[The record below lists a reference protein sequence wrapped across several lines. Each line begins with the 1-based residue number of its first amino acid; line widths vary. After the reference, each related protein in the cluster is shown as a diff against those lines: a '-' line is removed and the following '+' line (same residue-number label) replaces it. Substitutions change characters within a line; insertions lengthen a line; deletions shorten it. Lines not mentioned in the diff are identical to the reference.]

1 MCWVTLRRVRWGTTQ
16 ESRHH
21 ERTRR
26 SGVLKAQVR
35 VSIALVLAAVLCMAD
50 RGHAA
55 YPAGTTN
62 AVLSFIDAA
71 GGHVS
76 VNRHWPRNPEDVQMY
91 PFIPY
96 LWNSCLP
103 DDGAIILLVT
113 GPGYQPPIGTSA
125 EDYTRQYLASLGRT
139 IAASLSGV
147 PQTLGGSD
155 LRTII
160 AGMTTPGNPVYES
173 LKEGILWV
181 NNLDYYESYGYA
193 VFLVIRWKW
202 VFPSPG
208 CYTEMVTIPEGYGIP
223 YVALGKPG
231 RDNPKLRAGVDR
243 AIIGRELP
251 LIGQP

>member
-1 MCWVTLRRVRWGTTQ
+1 MKAIGALEALR
-16 ESRHH
+16 
-21 ERTRR
+21 
-26 SGVLKAQVR
+26 AQVR
-35 VSIALVLAAVLCMAD
+35 LSIALTLTGITCTAGV
-50 RGHAA
+50 GYAA

-71 GGHVS
+71 GSHVS
-76 VNRHWPRNPEDVQMY
+76 VNRHWPENPEDVQMY
-91 PFIPY
+91 PFTPY

-103 DDGAIILLVT
+103 GDGAIILLVT
-113 GPGYQPPIGTSA
+113 GPGYQPPVGISA

-147 PQTLGGSD
+147 PQARGGGD

-160 AGMTTPGNPVYES
+160 AGMITPGNPAYES

-181 NNLDYYESYGYA
+181 NSLEYYESYGYA

-208 CYTEMVTIPEGYGIP
+208 CYTDMVTVPEGYGIP
-223 YVALGKPG
+223 YVALGRPG
-231 RDNPKLRAGVDR
+231 KDGPKLRAGIDR
-243 AIIGRELP
+243 LAFGRDVP

>member
-1 MCWVTLRRVRWGTTQ
+1 MKAIGALQALR
-16 ESRHH
+16 
-21 ERTRR
+21 
-26 SGVLKAQVR
+26 AQVR
-35 VSIALVLAAVLCMAD
+35 LGIAVTLAGITCTAGV
-50 RGHAA
+50 GYAA

-71 GGHVS
+71 GSHVS
-76 VNRHWPRNPEDVQMY
+76 VNRHWPGNPEDVQMY
-91 PFIPY
+91 PFTPY
-96 LWNSCLP
+96 FWNSCLP
-103 DDGAIILLVT
+103 GDGAIILLVT

-147 PQTLGGSD
+147 PQARKGSD

-181 NNLDYYESYGYA
+181 NSLAYYESYGYA

-202 VFPSPG
+202 VFPFPG
-208 CYTEMVTIPEGYGIP
+208 CYTDMVTVPEGYGIL
-223 YVALGKPG
+223 YVALDRPGKDG
-231 RDNPKLRAGVDR
+231 PKLRAGIDR
-243 AIIGRELP
+243 FAFRGDLP
-251 LIGQP
+251 LIVQP

>member
-1 MCWVTLRRVRWGTTQ
+1 MN
-16 ESRHH
+16 
-21 ERTRR
+21 TR
-26 SGVLKAQVR
+26 GDLGMPKAQVR
-35 VSIALVLAAVLCMAD
+35 LGIALALAIIVSMAD

-62 AVLSFIDAA
+62 AVLSFIDAV
-71 GGHVS
+71 GSHVS
-76 VNRHWPRNPEDVQMY
+76 VNRHWPWNPEDVPMY
-91 PFIPY
+91 PFTPY

-113 GPGYQPPIGTSA
+113 GPAYQPPIGTSA
-125 EDYTRQYLASLGRT
+125 EAYTRQYVASLGRT

-147 PQTLGGSD
+147 TQARGGSD

-160 AGMTTPGNPVYES
+160 AGMTTPGYPAYETV
-173 LKEGILWV
+173 KEGILWV
-181 NNLDYYESYGYA
+181 NSLAYYESYGYA

-208 CYTEMVTIPEGYGIP
+208 CYTDMVMVPEGYGIP
-223 YVALGKPG
+223 YVALGRPG
-231 RDNPKLRAGVDR
+231 KDGPKRWAGTDR
-243 AIIGRELP
+243 FVLGRELP

>member
-1 MCWVTLRRVRWGTTQ
+1 MNALGDLGVPKTKVR
-16 ESRHH
+16 
-21 ERTRR
+21 
-26 SGVLKAQVR
+26 L
-35 VSIALVLAAVLCMAD
+35 SIGLALAIIVCMAD

-62 AVLSFIDAA
+62 AVLSFIDASGA
-71 GGHVS
+71 HVS
-76 VNRHWPRNPEDVQMY
+76 VNRHWPWNPEDVQMY
-91 PFIPY
+91 PFTPY

-125 EDYTRQYLASLGRT
+125 EDYTRQYLVSLGRT
-139 IAASLSGV
+139 IATSLSGV
-147 PQTLGGSD
+147 PQARGGSD

-160 AGMTTPGNPVYES
+160 AGMTTPGNPAYES

-181 NNLDYYESYGYA
+181 NSLDYYESYGYA

-202 VFPSPG
+202 VFPFPG
-208 CYTEMVTIPEGYGIP
+208 CYTDVVTIPEGYGIP
-223 YVALGKPG
+223 YVALGGPG
-231 RDNPKLRAGVDR
+231 KDSPKLGAGIDR
-243 AIIGRELP
+243 FALGRERP

>member
-1 MCWVTLRRVRWGTTQ
+1 MKAIDALRAFRVQVKLGIPLTLAGIICTT
-16 ESRHH
+16 
-21 ERTRR
+21 
-26 SGVLKAQVR
+26 GL
-35 VSIALVLAAVLCMAD
+35 
-50 RGHAA
+50 GYAA

-71 GGHVS
+71 GSHVS
-76 VNRHWPRNPEDVQMY
+76 VNRHWPWDPEDVPMY
-91 PFIPY
+91 PFTPY

-103 DDGAIILLVT
+103 GDGAIILLVT
-113 GPGYQPPIGTSA
+113 GPGYQPPVGTSA
-125 EDYTRQYLASLGRT
+125 EAYTRQYVASLGRT

-147 PQTLGGSD
+147 PQARGGSD

-160 AGMTTPGNPVYES
+160 AGMTTPGNPAYES

-181 NNLDYYESYGYA
+181 NSFAYYESYGYA

-208 CYTEMVTIPEGYGIP
+208 CYTDMVTVPEGYGIP
-223 YVALGKPG
+223 YVALSRPG
-231 RDNPKLRAGVDR
+231 NDDPKRWAGIDR
-243 AIIGRELP
+243 FVFGHELP

>member
-1 MCWVTLRRVRWGTTQ
+1 M
-16 ESRHH
+16 
-21 ERTRR
+21 
-26 SGVLKAQVR
+26 
-35 VSIALVLAAVLCMAD
+35 SISLALAAVLCTAD
-50 RGHAA
+50 RAHAA

-71 GGHVS
+71 GSHVS
-76 VNRHWPRNPEDVQMY
+76 VNRHWPENPEDVQVY
-91 PFIPY
+91 PFTPY

-125 EDYTRQYLASLGRT
+125 EAYTRQYLASLGRT

-147 PQTLGGSD
+147 PQARGGSD

-160 AGMTTPGNPVYES
+160 AGMTTPGNPAYES

-181 NNLDYYESYGYA
+181 NSLDYYESYGYA

-208 CYTEMVTIPEGYGIP
+208 CYTDMVTVPEGYGIP
-223 YVALGKPG
+223 YVALGRRGKDG
-231 RDNPKLRAGVDR
+231 PKLRAGADR
-243 AIIGRELP
+243 FPLERDLP
-251 LIGQP
+251 LIGQR

>member
-1 MCWVTLRRVRWGTTQ
+1 VLR
-16 ESRHH
+16 
-21 ERTRR
+21 
-26 SGVLKAQVR
+26 AQVR
-35 VSIALVLAAVLCMAD
+35 LSIALALAIIVCVAD

-71 GGHVS
+71 GSHVS
-76 VNRHWPRNPEDVQMY
+76 VNRHWPGNPEDVQMY

-125 EDYTRQYLASLGRT
+125 EDYTRQYLVSLGRT
-139 IAASLSGV
+139 IAASLSSV
-147 PQTLGGSD
+147 PQVRGGSD

-160 AGMTTPGNPVYES
+160 AGMTTPGNPAYES

-181 NNLDYYESYGYA
+181 NSLAYYESYGYA

-208 CYTEMVTIPEGYGIP
+208 CYTDMVTVPEGYGIP
-223 YVALGKPG
+223 YVALGRPG
-231 RDNPKLRAGVDR
+231 KDGPKLRAGIDR
-243 AIIGRELP
+243 FAIGRNLP
-251 LIGQP
+251 LIVQP

>member
-1 MCWVTLRRVRWGTTQ
+1 M
-16 ESRHH
+16 
-21 ERTRR
+21 
-26 SGVLKAQVR
+26 
-35 VSIALVLAAVLCMAD
+35 SIVLVLAAVLCMAD

-71 GGHVS
+71 GSHVS
-76 VNRHWPRNPEDVQMY
+76 VNRHWPWNPQDVQMD
-91 PFIPY
+91 PFTPY
-96 LWNSCLP
+96 FWNSCLP
-103 DDGAIILLVT
+103 GDGAIILLVT

-147 PQTLGGSD
+147 PQARAGGD

-160 AGMTTPGNPVYES
+160 AGMTTPGNPAYES

-181 NNLDYYESYGYA
+181 NSLDYYASYGYA

-202 VFPSPG
+202 VFPFPG
-208 CYTEMVTIPEGYGIP
+208 CYTDMVTVPEGYGISYLARGTP
-223 YVALGKPG
+223 EKDYSGIRASTDRFPFGPG
-231 RDNPKLRAGVDR
+231 
-243 AIIGRELP
+243 LP
-251 LIGQP
+251 LIGPP